1 MSQPRK
7 RPTPNW
13 SSCSVLHKN
22 AGHAQLWRFSLTNNQ
37 ATLQETLQN
46 EAAQTPSARS
56 WKHLFQPQLNIAWL
70 PADHVFLRVIH
81 LPPGETDELPGM
93 IELQLEKWSPIP
105 ISQLTWNFEVIR
117 EDDNG
122 ERTIALILAPINSVE
137 EHLAQLEQT
146 GFPADRLEIPL
157 LHQVAVDPPANTLTR
172 LYLDSTP
179 DQTLAL
185 VAWWQNGRLESLN
198 LLKFPNTTAGRESLV
213 QQLNQLSWAGEI
225 QGWLQQSPAWEII
238 SQNETHNELSSSL
251 SSWSGQPCS
260 SRNAPTNTDLAQLA
274 AQRSAKRPFPT
285 NLVPNEF
292 TARYQ
297 QQFVD
302 HLWLRGLAVAFVFYI
317 LAVIGYAAS
326 TQYYSYRA
334 SQMKQMATQLAPA
347 YTNAIN
353 LRYRLQIVQE
363 QAGLQYAA
371 IDCLLAVSERLP
383 GALSLESFN
392 FQGGSRLFLSG
403 MVSGDD
409 QARVTEFN
417 SDLRKAVV
425 DGQTLFEEGGVEA
438 PTTTPRGRDLYRWS
452 FTAKLNSP
460 WLE

>member
-7 RPTPNW
+7 RPTPKW
-13 SSCSVLHKN
+13 SSCSVLHKSP
-22 AGHAQLWRFSLTNNQ
+22 GHAQLWRFSLGNNQ
-37 ATLQETLQN
+37 ANLQENLQN

-56 WKHLFQPQLNIAWL
+56 WKHLFQPQLNVAWL
-70 PADHVFLRVIH
+70 PPDHVFLRVIH
-81 LPPGETDELPGM
+81 LPPGDPDELPGM

-105 ISQLTWNFEVIR
+105 ISQLTWNFEIVR
-117 EDDNG
+117 EEDNG
-122 ERTIALILAPINSVE
+122 ERTIALILAPIDSVE

-157 LHQVAVDPPANTLTR
+157 LHQVAVDSPADTVTR
-172 LYLDSTP
+172 LYLETNT
-179 DQTLAL
+179 DQTVALA
-185 VAWWQNGRLESLN
+185 VWWQNNRIESLN
-198 LLKFPNTTAGRESLV
+198 LLKFPNTSSGRDSLT

-225 QGWLQQSPAWEII
+225 QGWLQHTPSWELI
-238 SQNETHNELSSSL
+238 SQTEDPDLASSIAN
-251 SSWSGQPCS
+251 WAAQPCTF
-260 SRNAPTNTDLAQLA
+260 RNAPTNTDLAQLA
-274 AQRSAKRPFPT
+274 AQRSAKRPFST
-285 NLVPNEF
+285 NLVPTEF

-302 HLWLRGLAVAFVFYI
+302 HLWLRGLAVAFVLYL
-317 LAVIGYAAS
+317 LAVMGYAAS

-334 SQMKQMATQLAPA
+334 SQLKQTASQLAPA
-347 YTNAIN
+347 YTNAIA
-353 LRYRLQIVQE
+353 LRDRLKIVQE

-403 MVSGDD
+403 MVSGED

-425 DGQTLFEEGGVEA
+425 DGQPLFEEGGVEA